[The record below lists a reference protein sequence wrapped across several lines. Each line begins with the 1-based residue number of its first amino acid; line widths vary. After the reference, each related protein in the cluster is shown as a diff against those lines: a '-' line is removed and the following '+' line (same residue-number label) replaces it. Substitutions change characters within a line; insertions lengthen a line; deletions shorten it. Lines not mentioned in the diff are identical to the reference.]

1 VPLLVLTHFH
11 ADHVD
16 GLTGVYAGRR
26 VGEVDVTSVRDPTE
40 RATYVAGVAGE
51 TVTAAYGSTRR
62 VGDVTLQVLGPP
74 PGVTA
79 AGGPNNAS
87 VVLLVQVRGVRVLL
101 TGDVEPEAQAALA
114 RAWPGL
120 DVDVLKIPHHGSRF
134 QDLGFLGGLHARVAI
149 ASVGADNDYGHPSPE
164 VLDPLAGAGAR
175 VFRTDRDG
183 TVVVVAGDPPRVVT
197 ED

>member
-1 VPLLVLTHFH
+1 
-11 ADHVD
+11 
-16 GLTGVYAGRR
+16 
-26 VGEVDVTSVRDPTE
+26 
-40 RATYVAGVAGE
+40 
-51 TVTAAYGSTRR
+51 
-62 VGDVTLQVLGPP
+62 
-74 PGVTA
+74 VTA

-120 DVDVLKIPHHGSRF
+120 TVDVLKIPHHGSRF
-134 QDLGFLGGLHARVAI
+134 QDLGFLSGLHARVAV
-149 ASVGADNDYGHPSPE
+149 ASVGADNDYGHPSAE
-164 VLDPLAGAGAR
+164 VLDPLADAGAR
-175 VFRTDRDG
+175 VLRTDRDG